1 MEVWDLY
8 FCQVVGMNLH
18 PGTSREGA
26 KHLSLEECAD
36 LVDEMLRIRE
46 ERLLCQSHQQ

>member
-1 MEVWDLY
+1 MEIWDLY
-8 FCQVVGMNLH
+8 FAQVVGMNLH

-36 LVDEMLRIRE
+36 LVDEMMRIRE
-46 ERLLCQSHQQ
+46 ERLCQSDQQ